1 MIPSQITSS
10 SPESTPTL
18 AFIGLG
24 GNVGDS
30 AAVLRAAVHRLM
42 TVPRSRFLR
51 VSRFY
56 STPAWGQRDQA
67 DFVNAVVALETVLP
81 PQALLDELLG
91 IERDFG
97 RSRDAGS
104 GRWGP
109 RTLDL
114 DILLFGSDVIDVPG
128 LRVPHPYL
136 HERAFALA
144 PLLDL
149 VDDIEIPGRGSARQA
164 LSQTERAGVAPLVER

>member
-1 MIPSQITSS
+1 MIPSQITSD
-10 SPESTPTL
+10 SPERTPAL

-30 AAVLRAAVHRLM
+30 TSVLRAAVHRLM

-56 STPAWGQRDQA
+56 RTPAWGLRDQA
-67 DFVNAVVALETVLP
+67 DFVNAVAALETVLP
-81 PQALLDELLG
+81 PRALLDELLG

-97 RSRDAGS
+97 RVRDS

-114 DILLFGSDVIDVPG
+114 DILLFGNDVIDVPG
-128 LRVPHPYL
+128 LRVPHPHL

-149 VDDIEIPGRGSARQA
+149 VDDIEIPGHGSARHA
-164 LSQTERAGVAPLVER
+164 LGQTERAGVAPLVER